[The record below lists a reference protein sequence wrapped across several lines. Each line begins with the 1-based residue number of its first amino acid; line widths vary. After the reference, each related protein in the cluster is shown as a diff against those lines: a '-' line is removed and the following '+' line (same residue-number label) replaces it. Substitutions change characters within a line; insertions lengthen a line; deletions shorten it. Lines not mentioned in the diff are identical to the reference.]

1 MNNAKFREEQKVE
14 KFEIREDFYLDGK
27 KIKII
32 SGGMHYF
39 RVVPEYWRDRLE
51 KLKALGCNTVETY
64 IPWNLHEK
72 EKGQFDF
79 DGILDITRYVK
90 TAQELGLMVILRPSP
105 YICAEWEFGGLPYW
119 LLKEDNMR
127 LRCMYEPYLKHVREY
142 YEKLFRVIAPLQIT
156 QGGPVIMMQVENE
169 YGYYG
174 DDREYL

>member
-1 MNNAKFREEQKVE
+1 ME

-79 DGILDITRYVK
+79 DGIE
-90 TAQELGLMVILRPSP
+90 ACEGILRKALPGHRTAADHP
-105 YICAEWEFGGLPYW
+105 GRTGDHDAGGERVR
-119 LLKEDNMR
+119 LLWR
-127 LRCMYEPYLKHVREY
+127 
-142 YEKLFRVIAPLQIT
+142 
-156 QGGPVIMMQVENE
+156 
-169 YGYYG
+169 
-174 DDREYL
+174 